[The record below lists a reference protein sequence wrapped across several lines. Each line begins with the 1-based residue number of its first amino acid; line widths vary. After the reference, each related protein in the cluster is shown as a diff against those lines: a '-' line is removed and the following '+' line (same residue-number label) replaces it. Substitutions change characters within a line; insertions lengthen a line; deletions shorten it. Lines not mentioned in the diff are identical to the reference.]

1 MNASLKSAPSKLAF
15 VNDVPVS
22 TAFAKMAPLKSLPS
36 NDTRSTTPLLKSAFV
51 NFESRAYALL
61 MTVSRKLAEVKSASD
76 MIAPARSYPSADL
89 PPMEHCLKSAKV
101 SLAPFAWPM
110 ALDLKTQRVVSL
122 KFIGGSLNLSVW
134 PSARQARGAA
144 VIAAPRQ
151 AAPALLRSLA
161 GVTTGAWRSAR
172 VVDAASTTQ

>member
-1 MNASLKSAPSKLAF
+1 
-15 VNDVPVS
+15 
-22 TAFAKMAPLKSLPS
+22 
-36 NDTRSTTPLLKSAFV
+36 
-51 NFESRAYALL
+51 
-61 MTVSRKLAEVKSASD
+61 MTVSRNDADVKSASD
-76 MIAPARSYPSADL
+76 MIAPARSKPSADL
-89 PPMEHCLKSAKV
+89 PFMEHCLKSASV
-101 SLAPFAWPM
+101 SLAPFAWPI

-122 KFIGGSLNLSVW
+122 KLMGGSLNLSVW

-172 VVDAASTTQ
+172 AVARRQQRENRMAAAW

>member
-1 MNASLKSAPSKLAF
+1 
-15 VNDVPVS
+15 
-22 TAFAKMAPLKSLPS
+22 
-36 NDTRSTTPLLKSAFV
+36 
-51 NFESRAYALL
+51 
-61 MTVSRKLAEVKSASD
+61 
-76 MIAPARSYPSADL
+76 
-89 PPMEHCLKSAKV
+89 
-101 SLAPFAWPM
+101 M

-172 VVDAASTTQ
+172 VVDAASTTQRVALILRKRSDALDMALDAVDAEVVSEN